1 MQEHSAPASEV
12 LKLRERALA
21 GGAVVVTLPDGSTE
35 VRDPAPPTPRERK
48 RRRKRREPDPFVTT
62 AKRDRPM
69 LPEQK
74 AELAA
79 LSRDPLL
86 NFDLQLTRTLTRGQ
100 ADSLIGR
107 LRKVAKTRQTAQ
119 RHKQRQQTKPTKR
132 RQILVVK

>member
-1 MQEHSAPASEV
+1 MKGSAGV
-12 LKLRERALA
+12 N
-21 GGAVVVTLPDGSTE
+21 
-35 VRDPAPPTPRERK
+35 
-48 RRRKRREPDPFVTT
+48 RRRSTPAGMKGAGVDPYATT
-62 AKRDRPM
+62 RLAQRPM

-100 ADSLIGR
+100 ADTLIGR